1 MYAEHIPGVYNTV
14 ADVESRQSFELNDW
28 KIHKGVFIQLQKVLD
43 PSEQT
48 FLQHGTTNSSIVTS
62 DLIQKWRQ

>member
-28 KIHKGVFIQLQKVLD
+28 KIHKGVFIQLQKVLNRPFCSMAQQTA
-43 PSEQT
+43 PSLLQT
-48 FLQHGTTNSSIVTS
+48 
-62 DLIQKWRQ
+62 